1 MKLSENEAILTGLW
15 ASNCATIQQVLILKF
30 AFTPEKFPGL
40 SRNGPLV
47 TSLSSQLMGWIIAIY
62 NNNNNNNN
70 LFINTIQV
78 QRRRKNMRMQ
88 ETIENEMI
96 EII

>member
-1 MKLSENEAILTGLW
+1 MA
-15 ASNCATIQQVLILKF
+15 
-30 AFTPEKFPGL
+30 
-40 SRNGPLV
+40 R
-47 TSLSSQLMGWIIAIY
+47 IIAIY
-62 NNNNNNNN
+62 NNNNNNN

-78 QRRRKNMRMQ
+78 RRRRKNMRMQ